1 MRTVSPAAAIM
12 LAAASAL
19 VPVPPVQAGTDALMI
34 AAIACTAHR
43 TKDHSVTCQIEFP
56 DGGPALMLRF
66 RDQAK
71 AMAYGPQAVAL
82 FGPIVCDSFGA
93 NTPEEQLRLVL
104 VDQSSGAANV
114 YSCDSG
120 NFGGWRPLH
129 MAFR

>member
-1 MRTVSPAAAIM
+1 MRTASPAVAIV
-12 LAAASAL
+12 LAAASAF
-19 VPVPPVQAGTDALMI
+19 VPVPTVQAGTDALMI

-43 TKDHSVTCQIEFP
+43 SKDHSVTCQIEFP
-56 DGGPALMLRF
+56 DGAPALMLRF

-82 FGPIVCDSFGA
+82 FGPIVCDTFGSS
-93 NTPEEQLRLVL
+93 PGEQLRLVL

-129 MAFR
+129 TAFR